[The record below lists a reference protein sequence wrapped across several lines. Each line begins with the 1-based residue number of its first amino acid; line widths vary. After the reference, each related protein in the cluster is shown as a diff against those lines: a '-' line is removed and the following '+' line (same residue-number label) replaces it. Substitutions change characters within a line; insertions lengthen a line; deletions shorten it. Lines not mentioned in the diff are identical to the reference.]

1 MSDSMSKGK
10 HILIGFVVLLLAN
23 GCISTTTGPKK
34 PVANTSEAAELNY
47 QLGAR
52 YYRNGKYE
60 LARDRLLYSI
70 DLEPKNATAHTTLA
84 LTYERLDNLRL
95 ATNSYE
101 QAIKIAPKSFDVLN
115 TYAVFL
121 CRQGEYERAIENFDR
136 AIDVLEN
143 DNVEITLTN
152 AGVCLSQK
160 PDLVKAEEY
169 FREALLNKS
178 TYGDALLQLSL
189 LKQQTG
195 EYLAARAFLQRYLS
209 SNLPSAEVLYL
220 GMEIEAKLGDE
231 RARTEF
237 SDRILREY
245 PQSPEARKVLGQVEY
260 ER

>member
-1 MSDSMSKGK
+1 MSDGMRKSKYF
-10 HILIGFVVLLLAN
+10 LISLVVLLLVN

-34 PVANTSEAAELNY
+34 PVADNSEAAELNY

-52 YYRNGKYE
+52 YYRNGQYE

-70 DLEPKNATAHTTLA
+70 ELEPKNAVAHSTLA

-101 QAIKIAPKSFDVLN
+101 QAVKIAPKNFDVLN

-121 CRQGEYERAIENFDR
+121 CRQGDYDAAIKNFDR
-136 AIDVLEN
+136 AIEVLEN
-143 DNVEITLTN
+143 DSVEITLTN
-152 AGVCLSQK
+152 AGVCLSQE

-169 FREALLNKS
+169 FREALTHKS
-178 TYGDALLQLSL
+178 TYGDALLQLCL
-189 LKQQTG
+189 LKKETG
-195 EYLAARAFLQRYLS
+195 EYLAARAFLQRYLG

-220 GMEIEAKLGDE
+220 GMEIEAELGDE

-237 SDRILREY
+237 SDQLLREF
-245 PQSPEARKVLGQVEY
+245 PLSPEARMVLGEP
-260 ER
+260 